1 MSELPAVATLTVTS
15 GHSTLSSEITLKK
28 TTDRGGYITG
38 VFVSANVCVI
48 ASDMAKSLY
57 RNCVVMETIISE
69 ILESSAASVVSLNDA
84 QAHMWRYRTDC
95 QKGKLD

>member
-1 MSELPAVATLTVTS
+1 MVHFYYKSGGRSVSELPAVATLTVTS

-57 RNCVVMETIISE
+57 RNCVVMEIDH
-69 ILESSAASVVSLNDA
+69 N
-84 QAHMWRYRTDC
+84 
-95 QKGKLD
+95 